1 MGMADTDIGK
11 RAEMGH
17 MMRGEETAAP

>member
-1 MGMADTDIGK
+1 VGMADKDFGK

-17 MMRGEETAAP
+17 MMRGEETMAP

>member
-1 MGMADTDIGK
+1 VGMADKVFGK

-17 MMRGEETAAP
+17 MIEGRNMAP

>member
-17 MMRGEETAAP
+17 MMRGEETTAP